1 MPVRPVRAP
10 YLAEGLHGRRRQVVD
25 FYHLGEK
32 NLHLGRADY
41 QRQYE
46 PILYGWKDGSQHF
59 WSGARDQGDVCFVD
73 KPHVNDL
80 HPTIKPVELIER
92 AITNSSK
99 SRDIV
104 LDLPS

>member
-1 MPVRPVRAP
+1 MQKAFTD
-10 YLAEGLHGRRRQVVD
+10 AGGKWST
-25 FYHLGEK
+25 FIIWAKK

-73 KPHVNDL
+73 KPQIMSLAV
-80 HPTIKPVELIER
+80 V
-92 AITNSSK
+92 
-99 SRDIV
+99 
-104 LDLPS
+104 